1 MYGWCVI
8 GHSYLQYGHK
18 RRFRAMHAALLTI
31 LVVAGADA
39 PARAVV
45 GQSTVFPAAM
55 VSSCSECGDVGCTD
69 CSSGAVGSC
78 GGYGGR
84 SWCCDW
90 WGPMPQT
97 CYNPRFG
104 CYAGAGRTMHRYPAF
119 HGYYYRSPYNYRHY
133 YEYPWHASPHDPQA
147 FLTYGSEIEVQ
158 EIIVP
163 TPPSEIGPAAPVPMP
178 APPKPATQS
187 SQSRRRAH
195 VLATS
200 VQ

>member
-1 MYGWCVI
+1 
-8 GHSYLQYGHK
+8 
-18 RRFRAMHAALLTI
+18 MHAALLTI
-31 LVVAGADA
+31 LVIAGADP
-39 PARAVV
+39 PALAVV
-45 GQSTVFPAAM
+45 GRSAVVPAAM
-55 VSSCSECGDVGCTD
+55 VSSSGCNECGDSGCAD
-69 CSSGAVGSC
+69 CSSGAVGGR

-90 WGPMPQT
+90 FGPMPQT

-104 CYAGAGRTMHRYPAF
+104 CYAGAGRTVQRYPAF
-119 HGYYYRSPYNYRHY
+119 HGYNYRNPYNYRHY

-147 FLTYGSEIEVQ
+147 FFTYRPEMGGQ

-163 TPPSEIGPAAPVPMP
+163 TAETEIGTPAPAPMP
-178 APPKPATQS
+178 TPAKPTTQG
-187 SQSRRRAH
+187 SQTRRHTH